1 MAVNLSMLAG
11 AGAQF
16 FDNNGNP
23 LAGGKLYTYAAGT
36 TTPQTTYTASA
47 GNVAHANP
55 IVLDSAGRV
64 PVGGEIWLTDAVNY
78 KFVLATSLD
87 VTLGTYDNVAGNAS
101 GILAALA
108 APGGSALVGFLQAGT
123 GAVARTAQSKMRD
136 VVSVKDFGAVGDGV
150 TDDTAE
156 IQSAVTYGVANNK
169 QVQFPQGSY
178 KLTSKINVTGNVVL
192 QGDGI
197 GSTEILCAGC
207 DGFEISAGVSQ
218 VTICDMNIA
227 QAIRYTITPNSYS
240 AIRAAGTTA
249 SQCYWHTYKN
259 LFIDGFGEGFF
270 AGGVCSSTWRNVTTV
285 YTFGSVNFSDQCL
298 NNAISQCRF
307 GERDSGGVTPTAG
320 SYGIKVGSGTI
331 NCEGL
336 IISDSLIFGVRRG
349 LWVNASIN
357 VVAHHNIFDMIAEFG
372 ILAQSTA
379 SAGCINN
386 IFSENYIALKGA
398 SGDTAV
404 YLVNSYAP
412 TDSQNRGTVIAN
424 NEILAYPGSTAP
436 YGILV
441 DGAEE
446 ERNLITGNRVQNFTV
461 YDCRITAGSNH
472 RVSDNLWR
480 SGGGFST
487 TVADVSYI
495 NNTGPM
501 GSAYPSPIGSF
512 TPVAIGT
519 TTPGTGT
526 YTTQLGTY
534 KIIDKVCY
542 FNARVNWTAHTGTG
556 SLKIDGLPVP
566 CANVA
571 GYAPAVTVNSENLTY
586 PVGAT
591 SIIALINTG
600 ATTVELR
607 GSGNGLAPTPVDI
620 DAAANI
626 NISGFYNIN

>member
-1 MAVNLSMLAG
+1 MTALSIQPPFPILTDRDGSPLEAGYIWIGAANLAPQTNPIAVYWDAALTQAAAQPIRTAG
-11 AGAQF
+11 GYPV
-16 FDNNGNP
+16 NNGTP
-23 LAGGKLYTYAAGT
+23 ARLYVNSDYSILVQNRKAT
-36 TTPQTTYTASA
+36 TVYSA
-47 GNVAHANP
+47 PSATERLSNVVVS
-55 IVLDSAGRV
+55 IDS
-64 PVGGEIWLTDAVNY
+64 T
-78 KFVLATSLD
+78 
-87 VTLGTYDNVAGNAS
+87 NVS
-101 GILAALA
+101 
-108 APGGSALVGFLQAGT
+108 FLQAGT
-123 GAVARTAQSKMRD
+123 GAVTRTAQAKMRD
-136 VVSVKDFGAVGDGV
+136 VVSVLDFGADPTGA
-150 TDDTAE
+150 TDSTVA

-169 QVQFPQGSY
+169 QVQIPQGVY
-178 KLTSKINVTGNVVL
+178 KLTSKINITGNAVL
-192 QGDGI
+192 QGDGV

-207 DGFEISAGVSQ
+207 DGFEVSAGVSQ
-218 VTICDMNIA
+218 VTIRDMNIA
-227 QAIRYTITPNSYS
+227 QAVRYTTTPNSYT

-249 SQCYWHTYKN
+249 SQCYWHAYEN
-259 LFIDGFGEGFF
+259 LFIDGFAEGFF

-285 YTFGSVNFSDQCL
+285 YTYASVTFSDQCL

-336 IISDSLIFGVRRG
+336 MISDSLIFGVRRG

-386 IFSENYIALKGA
+386 IFSENYIALTGA
-398 SGDTAV
+398 SGDTAI

-487 TVADVSYI
+487 TVAGVSYI

-526 YTTQLGTY
+526 YTTQIGTY

-542 FNARVNWTAHTGTG
+542 FSARVNWSAHTGTG
-556 SLKIDGLPVP
+556 LLKIDGLPVP

-571 GYAPAVTVNSENLTY
+571 GYAPAVTVNAENLTF
-586 PVGAT
+586 PAGAT
-591 SIIALINTG
+591 SIIALLNPG
-600 ATTVELR
+600 ATVIELR
-607 GSGNGLAPTPVDI
+607 GSGSGLVPTPVDI

-626 NISGFYNIN
+626 NISGFYNID